1 MGVNEENIIFISFE
15 SREYAYIDNSQ
26 QLDEIV
32 IIFTG
37 IFIPS
42 PKNFN
47 VLTLYEGF
55 LNKIKNGKMVT
66 HTATYG
72 KVAKKVL

>member
-1 MGVNEENIIFISFE
+1 MSDEIIFI
-15 SREYAYIDNSQ
+15 
-26 QLDEIV
+26 
-32 IIFTG
+32 G

-47 VLTLYEGF
+47 VLTLYGGF
-55 LNKIKNGKMVT
+55 LNKIKNGKKVT
-66 HTATYG
+66 YTATYG

>member
-1 MGVNEENIIFISFE
+1 MS
-15 SREYAYIDNSQ
+15 
-26 QLDEIV
+26 DE

-47 VLTLYEGF
+47 VLTLCGGF

-72 KVAKKVL
+72 KVAKCRES